1 MGNAPQ
7 QSPGAAQRP
16 GAQAGGKG
24 AGMTPAAQ
32 PSTSNNQ
39 AGANSPGG
47 KGGASPMGPGKG
59 GTSQTQGGYGSPQL
73 GGQGP
78 AGTVQGGGANSPFA
92 QGQQMYAQ
100 PFMQSGMGQQ
110 GGMQSQGQMSQ
121 GQMSQGP
128 YQQPGAFNPQQG
140 YNPQAM
146 QQGMQ
151 NYYTPIPQ
159 QMPQSPY
166 QAGYTYG
173 GNAPPAHPATGT
185 AMPLAPI
192 MPNQISQAAGLA
204 GLPGGTAAPTH
215 PGNTPVAATGGPR
228 TSWGNQGNHPDYAL
242 HN

>member
-1 MGNAPQ
+1 MGKGSSSPGMMGGAPQ

-47 KGGASPMGPGKG
+47 KGGAAAPMGPGKG
-59 GTSQTQGGYGSPQL
+59 GTMLPQNGWGSSQVGGT
-73 GGQGP
+73 GP
-78 AGTVQGGGANSPFA
+78 MTSNTAPSIGTVQGMSQFQGQPTAFQA
-92 QGQQMYAQ
+92 GQQMYAQ
-100 PFMQSGMGQQ
+100 PFMQSGMSQQ
-110 GGMQSQGQMSQ
+110 GGMQSQ

-128 YQQPGAFNPQQG
+128 YQQPGAYNVQQG

-146 QQGMQ
+146 TQGMQ

-173 GNAPPAHPATGT
+173 GNAPPTNPQKGQAL
-185 AMPLAPI
+185 PLAPI
-192 MPNQISQAAGLA
+192 MPNQIPQAAGLA
-204 GLPGGTAAPTH
+204 GLPGATAAPASTH
-215 PGNTPVAATGGPR
+215 PLGSR
-228 TSWGNQGNHPDYAL
+228 L
-242 HN
+242 K